1 MLSGEFGE
9 AQELLVIKIV
19 TDEMGL
25 DIEDE
30 LARQGLGSRARQFGF
45 ARLGRC
51 NLEHVR
57 AIDLVHSDE
66 RRGHAATRLHELPSA
81 QAKSFAVFL
90 GQLED
95 PPLDTIWVGIGVAA
109 DAVSAPA
116 TRRCSRSLSQ
126 LPIVASVTGS
136 LMGRD

>member
-9 AQELLVIKIV
+9 AQELLMIKIV

-81 QAKSFAVFL
+81 QAKSLAVFL
-90 GQLED
+90 G
-95 PPLDTIWVGIGVAA
+95 PRKSAA
-109 DAVSAPA
+109 RRAFASRSAWAEEIRRSTRSGLVSALQQTPSQHLQRDAV
-116 TRRCSRSLSQ
+116 L
-126 LPIVASVTGS
+126 VH
-136 LMGRD
+136 